1 MMVRVNISGE
11 HWIALDSTADR
22 PIREANQDGNSTI
35 LFTEFVKVSEKM
47 DVVLH

>member
-11 HWIALDSTADR
+11 QLGSTTDR
-22 PIREANQDGNSTI
+22 PIREANQDGNSAI
-35 LFTEFVKVSEKM
+35 LFTEFVKVSVKM